1 VGRLRL
7 RAYAA
12 LAFPWI
18 CVKRYLVWRALGRP
32 WRSPVDDHVLLG
44 GLLFPGDVEQLSREG
59 VRAVISLCA
68 EFDDPLDR
76 LRGAGIEH
84 LHLPTRDLTPPSPED
99 VAHAVDFIGERV
111 SRGDRVYVHC
121 ASGVGRSAT
130 VAACWLVRQ
139 GRTPEDALARLAEV
153 RPAISLRRGQV
164 EAVRAFAAVRPV

>member
-1 VGRLRL
+1 MGRLRL

-18 CVKRYLVWRALGRP
+18 CVKRFLVWRALGRP

-44 GLLFPGDVEQLSREG
+44 GLLFPGDVADLSREG
-59 VRAVISLCA
+59 VRAVVSLCA

-76 LRGAGIEH
+76 LRAAGIEH
-84 LHLPTRDLTPPSPED
+84 LHLPTPDLTPPSQED
-99 VAHAVDFIGERV
+99 LTRAVAFIGERA
-111 SRGDRVYVHC
+111 SRGERVYVHC

-139 GRTPEDALARLAEV
+139 GRTPEDALALLAKA
-153 RPAISLRRGQV
+153 RPAVSLRSAQV
-164 EAVRAFAAVRPV
+164 RAVRSFVVARPV